1 MTNQLHDFCVNCNA
15 YLGPDNVNSCPNCGQ
30 APTEHQLNYVNTK
43 YQAPYSF
50 SCGVV
55 DDKSSFSCGV
65 VDNEPQRAYLKYAYE
80 EISSF
85 FKICLVSFGVLGVL
99 YFASTV
105 LVFVL
110 KILLSFVLGVLS
122 FSALAFGSLAV
133 IYFFC
138 LLINKI
144 AKVLR

>member
-43 YQAPYSF
+43 YQAPY
-50 SCGVV
+50 
-55 DDKSSFSCGV
+55 SFSCGV